1 MTGIRRREDAERAP
15 MDPAAGAGADAGS
28 GSGRIS
34 KATGEL
40 DALRRRAVD
49 YYRENEVPSR
59 LEELLNSTFYLQPP
73 DVYGHL
79 ANCFAELAKPPT
91 ICRMIGRQVLDG
103 IGQPTLQVEI
113 FCTVQNYEKS
123 ISVTTTTSHLEV
135 LDHAAPELMLTM
147 ERERNEAI
155 ITALRWVNEPLNEML
170 LGLQPTDQYKVDK
183 LLGKYFK
190 KQAQEDKESREQE
203 KAEENALSPVL
214 EPSLVPVLPLAKKK
228 GNKPGKKEPSPEK
241 PIPPAEPIEP
251 VLSGSMAIATVSLA
265 VAKTSAAL
273 KNSPLYFYIASLK
286 HNQELPKELVM
297 PLLMVTLLNCG
308 KSSAGKL
315 NLMKEVICIPH
326 PGLTAKQGLTM
337 LLEIQ
342 KHIMKLLDLPSSPQ
356 KTENKK
362 QARDGSK
369 KSLQEATG
377 KMSHLGCLTMGYDM
391 PDQPLLLLQG
401 ICINLGLELGT
412 NLNLAIN
419 CAAHELMDY
428 SKGKYEVTVGTFK
441 NPDEMVDMYVDLI
454 NRFPSITALIDPLR
468 KEDSEQWK
476 SLCNALGSKC
486 HIIAE
491 TASKSISKLRE
502 EQTINTP
509 KSSGLVLKY
518 TNAATVCG
526 LVDVTKLI
534 ESQRHITILGSSDG
548 ETSDDSLADL
558 AVGVGARFIKLGGLS
573 RGERV
578 TKYNR
583 LLAIEEELAR
593 SSTLAFSEE
602 QVFVDFNED
611 KETAVEILDSPP
623 AVQTKSLNDDASNIP
638 TAAPDDR

>member
-1 MTGIRRREDAERAP
+1 GGRAGGGKRGQ
-15 MDPAAGAGADAGS
+15 AAG
-28 GSGRIS
+28 
-34 KATGEL
+34 EL
-40 DALRRRAVD
+40 GALRRRAVD
-49 YYRENEVPSR
+49 YYRQNEVPSR
-59 LEELLNSTFYLQPP
+59 LEHLLNATFYLQPP
-73 DVYGHL
+73 DLYGHL

-113 FCTVQNYEKS
+113 FCTVHNCEKS
-123 ISVTTTTSHLEV
+123 VSSSTITSHLEV
-135 LDHAAPELMLTM
+135 LDQPAPEVMLTM

-170 LGLQPTDQYKVDK
+170 LGLQPTDQYEVDK

-190 KQAQEDKESREQE
+190 ERAREDKENKELE
-203 KAEENALSPVL
+203 KAEDNKSSPVL
-214 EPSLVPVLPLAKKK
+214 TSSPLPVLPLAKKK

-241 PIPPAEPIEP
+241 PIPPAELLNQCLVEAW
-251 VLSGSMAIATVSLA
+251 AIGAVSLA
-265 VAKTSAAL
+265 VAKASAAL

-342 KHIMKLLDLPSSPQ
+342 KQIMKFCNPYSSAKFHFQ
-356 KTENKK
+356 
-362 QARDGSK
+362 
-369 KSLQEATG
+369 QETTG
-377 KMSHLGCLTMGYDM
+377 KMSHLGCLT
-391 PDQPLLLLQG
+391 LG

-428 SKGKYEVTVGTFK
+428 GKGKYEVTVGTFK
-441 NPDEMVDMYVDLI
+441 NPDEMVDMYVDLV
-454 NRFPSITALIDPLR
+454 NKFPSIIALIDPLR
-468 KEDSEQWK
+468 KEDNEQR
-476 SLCNALGSKC
+476 SN
-486 HIIAE
+486 
-491 TASKSISKLRE
+491 
-502 EQTINTP
+502 INTP

-518 TNAATVCG
+518 TNAATVCD

-534 ESQRHITILGSSDG
+534 ES
-548 ETSDDSLADL
+548 EY
-558 AVGVGARFIKLGGLS
+558 
-573 RGERV
+573 
-578 TKYNR
+578 KYGFD
-583 LLAIEEELAR
+583 R
-593 SSTLAFSEE
+593 SGM
-602 QVFVDFNED
+602 
-611 KETAVEILDSPP
+611 K
-623 AVQTKSLNDDASNIP
+623 
-638 TAAPDDR
+638 